1 MPYCSKRTRGEA
13 LCRAALRVVNK
24 FRLKFFLVESFSER
38 RTPREFFAQKKITEG
53 AVLRAEAFE
62 SGRGSTLSRRGAAS
76 IQFVAFC
83 GQ

>member
-1 MPYCSKRTRGEA
+1 VGGHFP
-13 LCRAALRVVNK
+13 
-24 FRLKFFLVESFSER
+24 
-38 RTPREFFAQKKITEG
+38 I
-53 AVLRAEAFE
+53 VLTLLLSIVRMGHKLGVAEAFE